1 MMNWGLSRFWLV
13 SWRSLDST
21 QQPVCVCVWR
31 CVSVYYRYRK
41 LSLYHIHWIYIYCID
56 IYICIFGGS
65 NPINVKT
72 AEPIGSTFLWGL
84 TWIVRIK
91 KIAFKLFFSKS
102 TNTKYRKPT
111 LYIFFF
117 YGNSH
122 DFAKG
127 AYLVKMKK
135 KYLPFFCKF
144 IKREM
149 KIRKNN
155 LV

>member
-41 LSLYHIHWIYIYCID
+41 LSLYHTHWIYIYILYR
-56 IYICIFGGS
+56 YICIFGGS
-65 NPINVKT
+65 DPINVKT

-117 YGNSH
+117 MVTHMTLQKGHIWSKWKKNICHFFVNLSNVKWKS
-122 DFAKG
+122 AK
-127 AYLVKMKK
+127 
-135 KYLPFFCKF
+135 
-144 IKREM
+144 I
-149 KIRKNN
+149 I
-155 LV
+155 